1 MASECFWTANWVCL
15 APKIIHDQMV
25 KKTSVHIFDP
35 KGSSPDFFA
44 STGFLAV
51 SQQRNWKNMNHGIAP
66 VALVVEISE
75 RWSQFDLALQSKRI
89 KTVYSKYNWC
99 ANHHVTRIYFHS
111 VCSHLSPHL
120 TLVCPIELNYPSL
133 FGEPNHWPSC
143 NIIQSHSH
151 CRTEHTVI
159 YHRQPQRLC
168 NDSSDGHC
176 PMYNGVCQG
185 KHWNQWNPWANRGSY
200 KSTQTV
206 QNIFCRWTKFKPL
219 LIKKFSWVHF
229 RIQDIPKE
237 SGYLAP
243 A

>member
-1 MASECFWTANWVCL
+1 MTHWLVKPLASSLTGELKRIHRHGFWMLLNCQWSLPSTQNYPWPNGKIKINSYLWSQGSIARLFCFSRF
-15 APKIIHDQMV
+15 P
-25 KKTSVHIFDP
+25 
-35 KGSSPDFFA
+35 G
-44 STGFLAV
+44 
-51 SQQRNWKNMNHGIAP
+51 GIAAMKLEEHESWHCP
-66 VALVVEISE
+66 SC
-75 RWSQFDLALQSKRI
+75 S
-89 KTVYSKYNWC
+89 
-99 ANHHVTRIYFHS
+99 RIYFHS

-120 TLVCPIELNYPSL
+120 TLVYPIELNYPSL
-133 FGEPNHWPSC
+133 FGEPNHWSSC

-151 CRTEHTVI
+151 CRTEHTIIYRI
-159 YHRQPQRLC
+159 YHRQLQRLC

-206 QNIFCRWTKFKPL
+206 QNIFCRWTKLKPL
-219 LIKKFSWVHF
+219 LIKKFIWVHF